1 MARHPGRSGAPT
13 ARLALLACRA
23 GRSGGR
29 GGGVAATDA
38 QIVLH
43 VGDAGD
49 LLGDVLGTPARVA
62 ARDPAAQG
70 DLAGAHRHDDVR
82 GVDEAVVIEPVVDV
96 LLDARVRPLVAL
108 GPAAAMILLPPPL
121 GVAVAEPRRDL
132 VRGALEQ
139 AALAAAAAVA
149 VAFPAP
155 VVAAVATA
163 AVGAAI
169 VAAVAEPA
177 AFVAGEAL
185 PRGFLADV
193 VPGPAVAAT

>member
-1 MARHPGRSGAPT
+1 MGRRPGRSGAPT
-13 ARLALLACRA
+13 TGLALLACRA

-43 VGDAGD
+43 VCDTGD

-70 DLAGAHRHDDVR
+70 DLAGAHRHGDGL
-82 GVDEAVVIEPVVDV
+82 GVGEAVVVEAVVDV
-96 LLDARVRPLVAL
+96 LPDARARPLVAL

-132 VRGALEQ
+132 VRG
-139 AALAAAAAVA
+139 
-149 VAFPAP
+149 
-155 VVAAVATA
+155 
-163 AVGAAI
+163 
-169 VAAVAEPA
+169 
-177 AFVAGEAL
+177 
-185 PRGFLADV
+185 
-193 VPGPAVAAT
+193 